1 MFVISP
7 ADFDKAAPQLEGRH
21 HPHFQGTAKTEFG
34 NLVFTF
40 KPFTGTEEE
49 PATPAGIWQDA
60 SLTREAREVLA
71 AEYADAYAQWS
82 DAKYVAALKRAVT
95 DAGIASRWTAYIQA
109 RQEMD
114 ALFSQLRATA
124 DTHWRASVS
133 KLVDA
138 QELVLAAAESWDRK
152 GLEIARIHHAHR
164 HSDLS
169 YSEAYRRAG
178 IEADS
183 WAVDHIDA
191 YDPYDGGP
199 LTRGAV
205 KAVEAQRE
213 HLRMV
218 AALTGDR
225 SV

>member
-1 MFVISP
+1 MLVISLS
-7 ADFDKAAPQLEGRH
+7 DFDKVAQQLEGRH
-21 HPHFQGTAKTEFG
+21 HPHFQGMAKTEY
-34 NLVFTF
+34 NNVVFTF

-49 PATPAGIWQDA
+49 PVTPTGIWQDA
-60 SLTREAREVLA
+60 SLTREAREILA
-71 AEYADAYAQWS
+71 GEYTDAHAQWS
-82 DAKYVAALKRAVT
+82 DARYVSALKRAAADT
-95 DAGIASRWTAYIQA
+95 GTASRWTTYVQA

-114 ALFSQLRATA
+114 TLFSQLRATP
-124 DTHWRASVS
+124 DTHWRACVS

-138 QELVLAAAESWDRK
+138 QELVLAAAKSWDRK
-152 GLEIARIHHAHR
+152 GFEIARIHHAHR

-169 YSEAYRRAG
+169 FSVAYKRAG

-183 WAVDHIDA
+183 WAVDHIDD

-199 LTRGAV
+199 LTHNVTVAI
-205 KAVEAQRE
+205 EAQRE
-213 HLRMV
+213 HLRTV